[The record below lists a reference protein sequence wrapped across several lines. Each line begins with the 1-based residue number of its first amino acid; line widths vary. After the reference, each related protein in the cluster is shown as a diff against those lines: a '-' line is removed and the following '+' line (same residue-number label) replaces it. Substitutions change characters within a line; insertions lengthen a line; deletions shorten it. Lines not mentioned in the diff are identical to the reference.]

1 MALCNLY
8 DAPPP
13 SPSLPKK
20 TPLSYVNMR
29 QEHMYFSLST
39 QIFFNG
45 MTVSHTIV
53 VLYFRS
59 TSLLCHII
67 FICTLKLYHGKKKP

>member
-1 MALCNLY
+1 MMH
-8 DAPPP
+8 PP
-13 SPSLPKK
+13 LPQSTQKN
-20 TPLSYVNMR
+20 PLSYVNMR

-53 VLYFRS
+53 VVYL
-59 TSLLCHII
+59 
-67 FICTLKLYHGKKKP
+67 FISDLQVCYAISFLSAR